1 MQDVEFETRA
11 VTPSE
16 DAAEQELAKQELRRA
31 LRGRCRSLAPEARDG
46 ASRAAEARLLAL
58 AEVRGARTVALYA
71 ATVDEADP
79 TGALPVLLERGVRV
93 VFPRVTGPDLEFVPV
108 TVPGELRAGHR
119 GIGEPAGPAVAV
131 AEIDVMVV
139 PGLAFDTDGMRLGRG
154 GGHYDRMLPRLRP
167 DTIRVA
173 FCFDFQVVPHVPRAA
188 HDQHVDVIVTD
199 QRVIR
204 ASGRRP
210 PRAGTAGA

>member
-1 MQDVEFETRA
+1 VQDVEFETRA

-16 DAAEQELAKQELRRA
+16 DAAEQEQAKLELRRA
-31 LRGRCRSLAPEARDG
+31 LRGRCRSLALEARDR

-71 ATVDEADP
+71 ATFDEADP
-79 TGALPVLLERGVRV
+79 TGALPVLLERGIRA
-93 VFPRVTGPDLEFVPV
+93 VFPRVIGPDLEFVPV
-108 TVPGELRAGHR
+108 TDPAALQAGHR
-119 GIGEPAGPAVAV
+119 GIREPAGPPVDA

-154 GGHYDRMLPRLRP
+154 GGHYDRTLPRLRP
-167 DTIRVA
+167 DAIRVA

-199 QRVIR
+199 RRVIR
-204 ASGRRP
+204 TSGGQP
-210 PRAGTAGA
+210 LAET